1 MKHLSLYIFQNT
13 FHYNSELWSNE
24 AEYNFPG
31 GITGFDNIETKLQT
45 YSKTSFT
52 KICLGVK
59 IGQQINFIFI
69 NQQADSLYSLIVDGQ
84 YRDTSLGRDTWKS
97 LIGINASLQLNCNKE
112 GFNVVSTNIRL
123 AKARIGIIGNNEDN
137 CESCDSRIGFGAG
150 GKHDDSNSCGNE
162 AVLQTDNGNAH
173 IKATGYIFVQ

>member
-31 GITGFDNIETKLQT
+31 GITGFDNIETKLPT
-45 YSKTSFT
+45 FSKTSFT

-69 NQQADSLYSLIVDGQ
+69 NQQADSLYSLIADRQ

-97 LIGINASLQLNCNKE
+97 LIGINSSLLLEQE
-112 GFNVVSTNIRL
+112 ESMMIQIHGETRL
-123 AKARIGIIGNNEDN
+123 SCRQIMVTRI
-137 CESCDSRIGFGAG
+137 SRPWGTFLF
-150 GKHDDSNSCGNE
+150 SS
-162 AVLQTDNGNAH
+162 L
-173 IKATGYIFVQ
+173 